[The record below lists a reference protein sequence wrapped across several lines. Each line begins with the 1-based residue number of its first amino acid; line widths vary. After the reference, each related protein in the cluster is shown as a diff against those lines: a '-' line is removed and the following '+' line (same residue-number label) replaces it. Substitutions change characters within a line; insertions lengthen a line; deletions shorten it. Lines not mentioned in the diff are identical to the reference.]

1 MSSRRRLA
9 LLSLRTTVVLLIGFL
24 IGLAAGGLDY
34 LSSRDA
40 AGALLTGGGFGGA
53 SVLGLHQLIGP

>member
-24 IGLAAGGLDY
+24 IGLAAGLDY